1 MGKKNVF
8 ISYCEKQ
15 LLLLRNINGSNPDKK
30 VKSEMIIVHNNIE
43 KEIDLYNQYLTMK
56 KDIGYDA
63 KNPKQQALLRKNAIK
78 LLKAVRKFVKQC
90 SSKAYDRYCANFDF
104 PILASSLQKIYSINM
119 SLEQYLNYEI
129 KLCKKRN
136 PLDLRDIK
144 DYQNKILHMLEQRL
158 KTDDTVTK
166 KEVTEEELEKR
177 IEDLDKKIQDA
188 ERQQA
193 LGNIR
198 KKWKIAKSKL
208 DKLIEI
214 EEKKAESDDELISL
228 GAQRDLQSL
237 YEQRQTEEKYRYLLD
252 DWHYV
257 DAIEHI
263 IEGGVFNSEN
273 ADLAI
278 KLCSD
283 YYYIQSSEYEKKK
296 SLATA
301 LKVISLLIVSP
312 IAFVLAVIGGAMTFW
327 LPILSSIVVTIVF
340 IIPVF
345 CLPRLIDK
353 IVFGSK
359 LPEKDRGNGKDFT
372 TAAIISGA
380 TTYYASAKLNK
391 FKKR

>member
-1 MGKKNVF
+1 M
-8 ISYCEKQ
+8 
-15 LLLLRNINGSNPDKK
+15 
-30 VKSEMIIVHNNIE
+30 
-43 KEIDLYNQYLTMK
+43 KE
-56 KDIGYDA
+56 
-63 KNPKQQALLRKNAIK
+63 
-78 LLKAVRKFVKQC
+78 
-90 SSKAYDRYCANFDF
+90 
-104 PILASSLQKIYSINM
+104 
-119 SLEQYLNYEI
+119 
-129 KLCKKRN
+129 
-136 PLDLRDIK
+136 
-144 DYQNKILHMLEQRL
+144 NKIKNFCYRMLCPSED
-158 KTDDTVTK
+158 KM
-166 KEVTEEELEKR
+166 KENEIENNFSNDKIDENYTAIGKYYNPV
-177 IEDLDKKIQDA
+177 EDLDKKIQDA
-188 ERQQA
+188 KRQQA
-193 LGNIR
+193 LGDVR
-198 KKWKIAKSKL
+198 KKWEIAKSKL

-228 GAQRDLQSL
+228 GAQRDLQPL

-283 YYYIQSSEYEKKK
+283 YYYIQSSEYEQKK